1 VFKAHRLLY
10 HSTLGLRVIKKKKRA
25 VYPATHSQ
33 SVTFGVQG
41 SGFGVQGSGFTS
53 SLPGAELVPA
63 GHTVQ
68 LPVPVAA
75 VYVPAAHAVH
85 VAPLYPAKH
94 LQSSS
99 APLPDAELVCE
110 GHAVQLPVPTVVL

>member
-1 VFKAHRLLY
+1 MFKAHRLLY

-33 SVTFGVQG
+33 SVTFGVQS

-53 SLPGAELVPA
+53 SLPEAELVRE
-63 GHTVQ
+63 GHAVQ
-68 LPVPVAA
+68 LPVPVTALN
-75 VYVPAAHAVH
+75 VPVLHAVH
-85 VAPLYPAKH
+85 AAPSNVPLYPAKH

-99 APLPDAELVCE
+99 A
-110 GHAVQLPVPTVVL
+110 